1 MHEAKDHEVT
11 IIVDSR
17 VVGQGLKALD
27 LAMLQ
32 EVSSNGCKAGIC
44 LSSSLTASLSTQVTH
59 GKHMTTFSVSD

>member
-11 IIVDSR
+11 IILDSR

-44 LSSSLTASLSTQVTH
+44 LSSSLTTSLSTQVTP

>member
-1 MHEAKDHEVT
+1 MHASKGHEVT
-11 IIVDSR
+11 IVLDSR

-44 LSSSLTASLSTQVTH
+44 LPGIFSDGLFVNASDSWQTHDNFLSV
-59 GKHMTTFSVSD
+59 